1 MGVKTMPASIVEHWM
16 GNRNVVPSW
25 DMLLSRNLIAD
36 TVEVSADWDQIGKVY
51 DDAIASL
58 NQVEGIRAASAHSS
72 HVYRSG
78 LNLYFTFAVQL
89 ESPEAMEP
97 TYFDCWRRIMEATVR
112 HGGSLAHHHGI
123 GRVRRD
129 MLADELGAGGL
140 GLLRKIKQALDPN
153 GIMNPG
159 VLIPDA

>member
-1 MGVKTMPASIVEHWM
+1 
-16 GNRNVVPSW
+16 
-25 DMLLSRNLIAD
+25 
-36 TVEVSADWDQIGKVY
+36 
-51 DDAIASL
+51 
-58 NQVEGIRAASAHSS
+58 
-72 HVYRSG
+72 
-78 LNLYFTFAVQL
+78 
-89 ESPEAMEP
+89 MEP

-123 GRVRRD
+123 GRVRREV
-129 MLADELGAGGL
+129 LIDELGPEGV